1 MFGKSSVA
9 YHGRSA
15 SIVGSRL
22 GKRADRARFWPA
34 VLISMIVVP
43 MFVVLGFYATVS
55 VQAAGP
61 APVDLLSA
69 GNYVI
74 LGNSGITN
82 TGATSITG
90 DIGTSSSASSLTGFA
105 PVYVPGAPYATS
117 TYVSGHLYAFDYGD
131 PTPAEM
137 TAASNDMLTAFGN
150 AAGLPADGD
159 KNNLWSGDLTGQTLA
174 PGTYVWTS
182 AVGVDA
188 AGSVT
193 ISGTS
198 SDVWVF
204 QITGVLS
211 LGSGAS
217 VILSGAVA
225 QNIFWQVAGSV
236 ALGTTSSM
244 KGIILCSTD
253 IAMTSGATLEGRAL
267 AQTAVTLDGNI
278 IYGPGVTP
286 IPEFSQVLIPLVGM
300 VFVVAIVSKVRNQ
313 KK

>member
-1 MFGKSSVA
+1 M
-9 YHGRSA
+9 
-15 SIVGSRL
+15 
-22 GKRADRARFWPA
+22 
-34 VLISMIVVP
+34 M
-43 MFVVLGFYATVS
+43 VVLGFYATIS
-55 VQAAGP
+55 AQAAGP

-74 LGNSGITN
+74 LGNTGITN
-82 TGATSITG
+82 IGATSITG
-90 DIGTSSSASSLTGFA
+90 DIGTSSSASSLTEFA
-105 PVYVPGAPYATS
+105 LVYVPGAPYATS
-117 TYVSGHLYAFDYGD
+117 TYVSGRVYAYDYGGT
-131 PTPAEM
+131 TPAEM
-137 TAASNDMLTAFGN
+137 TAASNAMLTAFSN

-159 KNNLWSGDLTGQTLA
+159 KNNLWSGDLTGRNLV
-174 PGTYVWTS
+174 PGTYVWAS
-182 AVGVDA
+182 AVSVAA

-193 ISGTS
+193 LSGTA

-217 VILSGAVA
+217 VILNGAVA

-286 IPEFSQVLIPLVGM
+286 VPEFSQLLIPLVGM